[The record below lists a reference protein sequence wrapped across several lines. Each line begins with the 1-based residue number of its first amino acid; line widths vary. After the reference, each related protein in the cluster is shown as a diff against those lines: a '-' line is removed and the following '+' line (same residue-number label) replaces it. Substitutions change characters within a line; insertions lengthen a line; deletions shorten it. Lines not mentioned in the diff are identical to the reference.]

1 MSVTRIKVTLDDI
14 GSYATKQEKDN
25 AFRKMHSAFKTQ
37 VNKSGI
43 LVEYKQKQYFE
54 SKSQKKRRKQR
65 QAEAE
70 RRKEALKKRLT

>member
-1 MSVTRIKVTLDDI
+1 MVAQIKVKLEDV
-14 GSYATKQEKDN
+14 GQYATKQEKDN
-25 AFRKMHSAFKTQ
+25 AFRKMHSAFKTL

-54 SKSQKKRRKQR
+54 GKSQKKRRKQR

-70 RRKEALKKRLT
+70 RRKESLKR